1 MSTTPQ
7 NLPAG
12 GQLTDPKSGRWSS
25 QMWAWMRDITSQA
38 AAAGSGS
45 VTAVTGTSPIA
56 SSGGATPAISLNDT
70 AVTPGAYGDA
80 THIPSFTV
88 DQKGRLMA
96 ASQTAVTFSSWIP
109 LVDGSEPPVF
119 ITDGAGHL
127 ILVAYP

>member
-1 MSTTPQ
+1 MATTRK
-7 NLPAG
+7 NLPIG
-12 GQLTDPKSGRWSS
+12 GQLVTKDGFWTAAMKI
-25 QMWAWMRDITSQA
+25 WMELLTNQA

-56 SSGGATPAISLNDT
+56 SSGGVTPAISLNDT
-70 AVTPGAYGDA
+70 AVTPGTYGDA

-88 DQKGRLMA
+88 DRKGRLTA